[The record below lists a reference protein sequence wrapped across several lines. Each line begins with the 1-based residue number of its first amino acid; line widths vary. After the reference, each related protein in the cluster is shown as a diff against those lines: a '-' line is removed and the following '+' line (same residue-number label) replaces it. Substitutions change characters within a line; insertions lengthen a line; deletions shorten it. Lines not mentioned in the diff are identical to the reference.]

1 MVPKYII
8 TDFTLSR
15 SMICLGRFLPNFYRK
30 SHLNIIQ
37 YKEETEMSRPY
48 LINVYIKIFLRI
60 SYSFWHSVIIIIS
73 IFIIRWGQNIFA
85 SL

>member
-8 TDFTLSR
+8 DISISR
-15 SMICLGRFLPNFYRK
+15 SMRCLGRFLPNFYRI

-37 YKEETEMSRPY
+37 YKEETEMSRP
-48 LINVYIKIFLRI
+48 LFDKCINIFLRI

-85 SL
+85 FL